1 MASCWKKEVSSLG
14 LLPSIKMAWR
24 SIRGNKLRSF
34 LTMLGMII
42 GVSSVIVLVSI
53 GRGSSEQVTS
63 QINQLGTNLLTVN
76 VMNSDEVKLT
86 VEDMNKFRELSG
98 VKDIAPIVSGR
109 VNVKQGTASAQVSL
123 IGTTASYEAVRD
135 VNVSSGRFLSDI
147 DIEYRQKIVVL
158 GATTA
163 QTLFGFGDPV
173 GQYVQIDGTSFKV
186 VGVLASKGGSL
197 GQSGDDV
204 ILMPLS
210 TAQRLTKTMNI
221 QTVYIQAD
229 KASDVNFVMV
239 EAKRLLAHLFPN
251 NEDSYSVFNQQD
263 LMETVSSV
271 ADTMTLMLGGIAG
284 ISLLVGGIGIMNIML
299 VSVSER
305 TKEIGIRKAVGAK
318 RRHILL
324 QFLVEAVVLSSC
336 GGAIGVVL
344 GFGVGQV
351 LKSVMGMTI
360 SYSPSVSL
368 LAFLFSLLVGVVFG
382 VFPANKA
389 AKLDPIQAL
398 RYE

>member
-1 MASCWKKEVSSLG
+1 
-14 LLPSIKMAWR
+14 MAWR

-158 GATTA
+158 GATIA

>member
-1 MASCWKKEVSSLG
+1 MG

-24 SIRGNKLRSF
+24 SIRSNKLRSF

-86 VEDMNKFRELSG
+86 VEDANKFRELSG

-109 VNVKQGTASAQVSL
+109 VSVKQGAALAQVSL

-147 DIEYRQKIVVL
+147 DVEYRQKIVVL

>member
-1 MASCWKKEVSSLG
+1 MSSLG

-158 GATTA
+158 GATIA

>member
-1 MASCWKKEVSSLG
+1 MLEAVKLLWKPPLQ
-14 LLPSIKMAWR
+14 IFAR
-24 SIRGNKLRSF
+24 KLS
-34 LTMLGMII
+34 G
-42 GVSSVIVLVSI
+42 
-53 GRGSSEQVTS
+53 GSS
-63 QINQLGTNLLTVN
+63 LTVN

-158 GATTA
+158 GATIA

-239 EAKRLLAHLFPN
+239 EAKQLLAHLFPN

>member
-1 MASCWKKEVSSLG
+1 MG

-158 GATTA
+158 GATIA

-239 EAKRLLAHLFPN
+239 EAKQLLAHLFPN

>member
-1 MASCWKKEVSSLG
+1 MG

-158 GATTA
+158 GATIA

>member
-1 MASCWKKEVSSLG
+1 MG
-14 LLPSIKMAWR
+14 ILPSIKMAWR

-86 VEDMNKFRELSG
+86 VEDANKFRELSG

-109 VNVKQGTASAQVSL
+109 VSVKQGAALAQVSL

-147 DIEYRQKIVVL
+147 DVEYRQKIVVL

-229 KASDVNFVMV
+229 KASDVNLVMV
-239 EAKRLLAHLFPN
+239 GAKRLLAHLFPN

-305 TKEIGIRKAVGAK
+305 TKEIGIRKAIGAK

>member
-1 MASCWKKEVSSLG
+1 
-14 LLPSIKMAWR
+14 MAWR

-158 GATTA
+158 GATIA

-318 RRHILL
+318 HRHILL

>member
-1 MASCWKKEVSSLG
+1 MG
-14 LLPSIKMAWR
+14 ILPSIKMAWR

-135 VNVSSGRFLSDI
+135 VNVNSGRFLSDI

-305 TKEIGIRKAVGAK
+305 TKEIGIRKAIGAK

>member
-1 MASCWKKEVSSLG
+1 MG

-98 VKDIAPIVSGR
+98 VRDIAPIVSGR

-158 GATTA
+158 GATIA

-318 RRHILL
+318 HRHILL

>member
-1 MASCWKKEVSSLG
+1 MG

-24 SIRGNKLRSF
+24 SIHGNKLRSF

-158 GATTA
+158 GATIA

-305 TKEIGIRKAVGAK
+305 TKEIGICKAVGAK